1 MLEIKTIIRS
11 TREMDQYDAEVNEA
25 IRDGWVL
32 VRRDVLQPFEGMTKL
47 WDRILYA
54 ELEREVEEDEEEIEV
69 DGVAQWRISRNPRTP
84 YKCSACGAECED
96 PLKFCPRCG
105 RGMVEREVQR

>member
-1 MLEIKTIIRS
+1 MLQIKTIIHAD
-11 TREMDQYDAEVNEA
+11 TDGFDAEVNLA
-25 IRDGWVL
+25 IAEGWEL
-32 VRRDVLQPFEGMTKL
+32 VKRDVLPPYESHGTAYL
-47 WDRILYA
+47 RTYYA

-105 RGMVEREVQR
+105 RGMVEREAQR